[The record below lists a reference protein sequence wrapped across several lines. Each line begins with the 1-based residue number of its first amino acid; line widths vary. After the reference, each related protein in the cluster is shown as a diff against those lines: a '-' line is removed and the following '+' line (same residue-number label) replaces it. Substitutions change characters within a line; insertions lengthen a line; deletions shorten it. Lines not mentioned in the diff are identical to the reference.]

1 MTYYERLRN
10 RHDRHL
16 YESPEEKEERFRR
29 LLENQEISE
38 QRDLYKYDYY
48 KEQEFR
54 RLLKKLKNSKE
65 ENLYKC
71 ECREDDS

>member
-1 MTYYERLRN
+1 MTYYDRLRN

-16 YESPEEKEERFRR
+16 YESLEEKEERFIR